1 MLFISMYKP
10 YLFSSNDSEA
20 YLSDINQYHNNKEE
34 IKYVF
39 IPIFPVSTLSKKNNT
54 KYNKQKN
61 GGRPILLQ

>member
-10 YLFSSNDSEA
+10 YLFSSNDSDA

-39 IPIFPVSTLSKKNNT
+39 IPFFPVSTPVEEK
-54 KYNKQKN
+54 
-61 GGRPILLQ
+61 